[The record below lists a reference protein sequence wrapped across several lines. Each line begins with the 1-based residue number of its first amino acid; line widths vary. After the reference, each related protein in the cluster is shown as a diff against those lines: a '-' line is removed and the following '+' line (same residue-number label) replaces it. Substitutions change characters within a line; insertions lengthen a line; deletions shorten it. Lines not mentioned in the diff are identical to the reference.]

1 MKRLLSVLCLAAI
14 SCAPA
19 ATTPKP
25 TTLADLRREA
35 EAKPNDRGAWHSV
48 AMAELF
54 APGGDAARA
63 DRAVRRARQLD
74 MRDPELLFAQGLL
87 ADIHGRPSLA
97 YDAYVAALDFAVRS
111 DQEKLQPLVEAA
123 SYAVLGESGMVR
135 GYRERTLQRLVP
147 LLDWPG
153 LSLAGRAA
161 LADVL
166 EPLAQRGGDLAL
178 EARIAAR
185 LGCATSFRVAGPFG
199 PRALLG
205 FDDKPPADPEKPLA
219 DRYDLGPGRGV
230 RATRALGAQ
239 ICSVH
244 LGGGPVAEAGQTIAE
259 TTLRVAGAG
268 DQIVRLDTPNTAELF
283 IDGRSVLRVDR
294 RTVLGPRVVFLKLPL
309 AAGDHRFVVR
319 ISTRHPNPVLELAMA
334 PYAAADAA
342 ADLQPLAANSA
353 APDFSLYL
361 RASLALAR
369 GDILAAR
376 EMLSSATKARGPIR
390 SCPTACAATM
400 HGAI

>member
-1 MKRLLSVLCLAAI
+1 MKRLLFLLSAAAI

-19 ATTPKP
+19 AMTPKP

-35 EAKPNDRGAWHSV
+35 EAQPNDLGAWRNV

-54 APGGDAARA
+54 APGGDATRA
-63 DRAVRRARQLD
+63 DRAVRHARQLD

-97 YDAYVAALDFAVRS
+97 YDAYVAALDFGVRS
-111 DQEKLQPLVEAA
+111 NQEKLQPLVEAA

-135 GYRERTLQRLVP
+135 GYRERTLQRLLP

-178 EARIAAR
+178 EARIATR
-185 LGCATSFRVAGPFG
+185 LGCATSYRVAGPFG

-205 FDDKPPADPEKPLA
+205 FDEKPPADPANPLI
-219 DRYDLGPGRGV
+219 DQYDLGPGRGV
-230 RATRALGAQ
+230 RATRALNAQ

-259 TTLRVAGAG
+259 TTFHVASPG
-268 DQIVRLDTPNTAELF
+268 DQIIRLDTPNSAELF
-283 IDGRSVLRVDR
+283 VDGRSVLRVDR
-294 RTVLGPRVVFLKLPL
+294 RTVLGARVVFLKLAL
-309 AAGDHRFVVR
+309 TAGDHRFVVR
-319 ISTRHPNPVLELAMA
+319 VSSRHPNPVVELAMA

-342 ADLQPLAANSA
+342 ADLQPLAAST
-353 APDFSLYL
+353 
-361 RASLALAR
+361 
-369 GDILAAR
+369 G
-376 EMLSSATKARGPIR
+376 
-390 SCPTACAATM
+390 
-400 HGAI
+400 